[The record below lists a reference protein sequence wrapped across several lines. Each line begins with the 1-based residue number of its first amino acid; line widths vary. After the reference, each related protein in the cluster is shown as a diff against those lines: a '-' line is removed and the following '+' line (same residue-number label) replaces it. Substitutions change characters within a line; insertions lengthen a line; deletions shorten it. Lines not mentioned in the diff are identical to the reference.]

1 MPKKCDQEKAL
12 RKIQELTQALLSSIP
27 KHPKMNEK
35 EVCVN
40 ISLVNQSGELENQK
54 INVSTDSNYNNDQF
68 QWNQSP
74 EDAWF

>member
-1 MPKKCDQEKAL
+1 MPKKSDQEKAL
-12 RKIQELTQALLSSIP
+12 RKIQELTHALLSSIP
-27 KHPKMNEK
+27 THPQMNEK

-40 ISLVNQSGELENQK
+40 IRLMNQSGELENQN

-68 QWNQSP
+68 QWNQSS